1 MNIEDLKTD
10 IQKIYNFVNIEFNIE
25 DKEEIEEVKKG
36 LELDKIEALD
46 KMLKDYNKQVI
57 RLKRK
62 EQQKQAQKAYKNIQ
76 TNLKL
81 EDFKKYE
88 DYCLIEEIT
97 ISEMTKKALQAYIE
111 PKTVSSEEI
120 LAKKDL
126 EALKGNYEA
135 LKSTNEGL
143 ISSISELKKNNE
155 KLEPENENLKNRVKY
170 LEPKNKELVATVK
183 SLNDKLDLLNETN
196 KNYADLSLIEKI
208 VKAFKK

>member
-81 EDFKKYE
+81 EEFKKYE
-88 DYCLIEEIT
+88 EKAMLEEIT

-120 LAKKDL
+120 AVKNELGT
-126 EALKGNYEA
+126 LKGNYEA
-135 LKSTNEGL
+135 LETT
-143 ISSISELKKNNE
+143 
-155 KLEPENENLKNRVKY
+155 
-170 LEPKNKELVATVK
+170 NKELLITLTTQK
-183 SLNDKLDLLNETN
+183 EEIEDLKHTNKIKTEQNNDKNKDIQDLKKQVEELELKIETD
-196 KNYADLSLIEKI
+196 KNYEELTFIQKI
-208 VKAFKK
+208 KKAFTN